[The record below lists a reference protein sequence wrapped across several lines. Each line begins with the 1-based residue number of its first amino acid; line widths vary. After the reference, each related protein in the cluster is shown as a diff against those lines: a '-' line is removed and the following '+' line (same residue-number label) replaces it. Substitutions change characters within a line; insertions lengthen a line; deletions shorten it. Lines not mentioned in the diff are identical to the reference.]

1 MLLCEIRSSD
11 QNKQKKNPISVQYC
25 KHMFVYLQ
33 QFNNTFALLIL
44 LARRTN
50 YYHAVFFQNK

>member
-11 QNKQKKNPISVQYC
+11 QNKTKKNPISVQYC

-33 QFNNTFALLIL
+33 QLNYTFALLIL

-50 YYHAVFFQNK
+50 YYPAAFFQKK